1 MFTVTKV
8 TICLITF
15 FIFSRIALWVQ
26 KRLKKSLVILV
37 DITALFDI
45 MPIYQRGLVYVENK
59 PNSSLLDYMKEH
71 FKEIG
76 VCPVGLNKAIMLQ
89 QKGYTLKFVAGLTT
103 EELRPIV
110 AHLLNLW
117 GLRGELYMVGDLEAN
132 IMIEHI
138 RHDNPNIIGLIGKN
152 LDGKKYAPYGLR
164 VF

>member
-15 FIFSRIALWVQ
+15 FVFSKIALWFQ
-26 KRLKKSLVILV
+26 KRLKKSMVILV
-37 DITALFDI
+37 DINALFDI

-59 PNSSLLDYMKEH
+59 PNSSLFEYIKEH

-76 VCPVGLNKAIMLQ
+76 VCPNGLNKAIMLQ
-89 QKGYTLKFVAGLTT
+89 QKGYTLNFISGLT
-103 EELRPIV
+103 EDLRPIV

-117 GLRGELYMVGDLEAN
+117 GLRGELYMTDDLD
-132 IMIEHI
+132 EHLKYN
-138 RHDNPNIIGLIGKN
+138 NPNIIGLVGRN
-152 LDGKKYAPYGLR
+152 LDSKKYIRWGLR

>member
-15 FIFSRIALWVQ
+15 FVFSRISLWFQ
-26 KRLKKSLVILV
+26 KRLKKSMVIV
-37 DITALFDI
+37 VSINALFDI

-59 PNSSLLDYMKEH
+59 PNSSLFEYMKEH

-76 VCPVGLNKAIMLQ
+76 VCPNGLNKAIMLQ
-89 QKGYTLKFVAGLTT
+89 QKGYTLKFLSGLT
-103 EELRPIV
+103 EDLRPIV

-117 GLRGELYMVGDLEAN
+117 GLKGDLFMIGDLDIN
-132 IMIEHI
+132 IALEQL
-138 RHDNPNIIGLIGKN
+138 RYNNPSIIGLIGK
-152 LDGKKYAPYGLR
+152 DIDKKKYADYGLR

>member
-15 FIFSRIALWVQ
+15 FVFSRIALWFQ
-26 KRLKKSLVILV
+26 KRLKKSMVILV
-37 DITALFDI
+37 DINALFDI
-45 MPIYQRGLVYVENK
+45 MPIYQRGLVYVENR
-59 PNSSLLDYMKEH
+59 PNSSLIEYMQEH

-89 QKGYTLKFVAGLTT
+89 QKGYTLRFVAGLAT
-103 EELRPIV
+103 EELRLIV

-117 GLRGELYMVGDLEAN
+117 GLKGELYMTDDLD
-132 IMIEHI
+132 EHLKYN
-138 RHDNPNIIGLIGKN
+138 NPNIIGLVGRN
-152 LDGKKYAPYGLR
+152 LDSKKYARWSLR

>member
-15 FIFSRIALWVQ
+15 FVFSRIALWFQ
-26 KRLKKSLVILV
+26 KRLKKSMVILV
-37 DITALFDI
+37 DINALFDI

-59 PNSSLLDYMKEH
+59 PNSSLFEYMKEH

-76 VCPVGLNKAIMLQ
+76 ACPNGLNKAIMLQ
-89 QKGYTLKFVAGLTT
+89 QKGYTLKFISGLT
-103 EELRPIV
+103 EDLRPIV

-117 GLRGELYMVGDLEAN
+117 GLRGELYMIDDLD
-132 IMIEHI
+132 EHLKYN
-138 RHDNPNIIGLIGKN
+138 NPNIIGLVGRN
-152 LDGKKYAPYGLR
+152 LDSKKYASLGLR

>member
-15 FIFSRIALWVQ
+15 FVFSRIALWFQ
-26 KRLKKSLVILV
+26 KRLKKSMVILV
-37 DITALFDI
+37 DINALFDI

-59 PNSSLLDYMKEH
+59 PNSSLIEYMQEH

-76 VCPVGLNKAIMLQ
+76 VCPNGLNKTIMLQ
-89 QKGYTLKFVAGLTT
+89 QKGYTLKFISGLA
-103 EELRPIV
+103 EDLRPIV

-117 GLRGELYMVGDLEAN
+117 GLRGELFMIGDLDINVVLEQLRYN
-132 IMIEHI
+132 
-138 RHDNPNIIGLIGKN
+138 NPNIIGLIGKN
-152 LDGKKYAPYGLR
+152 IDNKKYVDYGLK

>member
-15 FIFSRIALWVQ
+15 FVFSRIALWFQ
-26 KRLKKSLVILV
+26 KRLKKSMVILV
-37 DITALFDI
+37 GINALFDI

-59 PNSSLLDYMKEH
+59 PNSSLFEYMKEH

-76 VCPVGLNKAIMLQ
+76 VCPNGLNKAIMLQ
-89 QKGYTLKFVAGLTT
+89 QKGYTLKFISGLT
-103 EELRPIV
+103 EDLRPIV

-117 GLRGELYMVGDLEAN
+117 GLRGELYMTDDLD
-132 IMIEHI
+132 EHLKYN
-138 RHDNPNIIGLIGKN
+138 NPNIIGLVGRN
-152 LDGKKYAPYGLR
+152 LDSKKYTRWGLR

>member
-15 FIFSRIALWVQ
+15 FVFSRIALWFQ
-26 KRLKKSLVILV
+26 KRLKKSMVILV
-37 DITALFDI
+37 DINALFDI
-45 MPIYQRGLVYVENK
+45 MPIYQRGLVYVENR
-59 PNSSLLDYMKEH
+59 PNSSLIEYMQEH

-76 VCPVGLNKAIMLQ
+76 VCPNGLNKAIMLQ

-103 EELRPIV
+103 EELRLIV

-117 GLRGELYMVGDLEAN
+117 GLRGELYMTDDLD
-132 IMIEHI
+132 EHLKYN
-138 RHDNPNIIGLIGKN
+138 NPNIIGLVGRN
-152 LDGKKYAPYGLR
+152 LDSKKYASLGLR

>member
-15 FIFSRIALWVQ
+15 FVFSRIALWFQ
-26 KRLKKSLVILV
+26 KRIKKSMVILV
-37 DITALFDI
+37 DINALFDI
-45 MPIYQRGLVYVENK
+45 MPIYQRGLVYVENR
-59 PNSSLLDYMKEH
+59 PNSSLIEYMQEH

-89 QKGYTLKFVAGLTT
+89 QKGYTLRFVAGLTT
-103 EELRPIV
+103 EELRLIV

-117 GLRGELYMVGDLEAN
+117 GLKGELYMTDDLD
-132 IMIEHI
+132 EHLKYN
-138 RHDNPNIIGLIGKN
+138 NPNIIGLVGRN
-152 LDGKKYAPYGLR
+152 LDSKKYARLGLR

>member
-15 FIFSRIALWVQ
+15 FVFSRIALWFQ
-26 KRLKKSLVILV
+26 KRLKKLMVILV
-37 DITALFDI
+37 DINALFDI
-45 MPIYQRGLVYVENK
+45 MPIYQRGLVYVENR
-59 PNSSLLDYMKEH
+59 PNSSLIEYMQEH

-89 QKGYTLKFVAGLTT
+89 QKGYTLRFVAGLT
-103 EELRPIV
+103 EDLRPIV

-117 GLRGELYMVGDLEAN
+117 GLKGDLFMIGELDVNIALEQLRYN
-132 IMIEHI
+132 
-138 RHDNPNIIGLIGKN
+138 NPSIIGLIGKN
-152 LDGKKYAPYGLR
+152 IDNKKYADYGLR